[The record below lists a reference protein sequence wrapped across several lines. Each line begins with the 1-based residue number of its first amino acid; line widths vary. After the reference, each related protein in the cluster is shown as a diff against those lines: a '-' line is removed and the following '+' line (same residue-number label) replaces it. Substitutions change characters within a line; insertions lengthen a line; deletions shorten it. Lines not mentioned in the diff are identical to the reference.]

1 MRVKRFIMNCLD
13 SNSYLVYGNENCY
26 LVDIGGNDIE
36 KITDFIE
43 ENNLKLNGVFL
54 THGHI
59 DHIAGLSSIIEKY
72 PDIKIYISEIE
83 EKLLYDK
90 MLNLAVHFAEFAF
103 NFNGKKNVV
112 MVKEGDVIDFKF
124 QIISTPG
131 HTAGSI
137 SIYMESEN
145 VIFTGDTLFK
155 SSIGRTDL
163 PTSDY
168 KEIWKSLKKLV
179 EYPENTVVL
188 PGHGDESIIKRE
200 RKNLFEDEED
210 F

>member
-1 MRVKRFIMNCLD
+1 
-13 SNSYLVYGNENCY
+13 
-26 LVDIGGNDIE
+26 
-36 KITDFIE
+36 
-43 ENNLKLNGVFL
+43 
-54 THGHI
+54 
-59 DHIAGLSSIIEKY
+59 
-72 PDIKIYISEIE
+72 
-83 EKLLYDK
+83 
-90 MLNLAVHFAEFAF
+90 
-103 NFNGKKNVV
+103 
-112 MVKEGDVIDFKF
+112 
-124 QIISTPG
+124 
-131 HTAGSI
+131 
-137 SIYMESEN
+137 MESEN

>member
-103 NFNGKKNVV
+103 NFNGEKNVV

-188 PGHGDESIIKRE
+188 PGHGAESIIKRE

>member
-103 NFNGKKNVV
+103 NFNGEKNVV

>member
-90 MLNLAVHFAEFAF
+90 MLNLAVHFAEFVF
-103 NFNGKKNVV
+103 NFNGEKNVV

>member
-103 NFNGKKNVV
+103 NFNGEKNVV

-179 EYPENTVVL
+179 
-188 PGHGDESIIKRE
+188 
-200 RKNLFEDEED
+200 
-210 F
+210 